1 MIPASRKE
9 DPAQVLTIVHV
20 YASLERVI
28 QSFSFGGDG
37 PRRSELVLHFIR
49 GFNSV
54 SGTMNFVDI
63 GDEGNL
69 MYEKLRGI
77 ISDSSFI

>member
-1 MIPASRKE
+1 MKE

-20 YASLERVI
+20 YASLERLI
-28 QSFSFGGDG
+28 QSFSLGGYVL
-37 PRRSELVLHFIR
+37 RRSELVSHFIR

-63 GDEGNL
+63 GDEGSL

-77 ISDSSFI
+77 IRDSSFI